1 MPLPTTPF
9 LDLHTLPPALQAS
22 LSRLF
27 DNDESRRRAVLAPWV
42 RAGFTSIC
50 PDAEWAWDPWRSF
63 WRHKWAKGIRAQSE
77 DEFFALQQDAPY
89 QGMGEPPPAA
99 QPQISIFDPSLPFFP
114 TPLTEVRETMLSPWP
129 DVITHA
135 EFWAF
140 AAQLSKGNAASTAR
154 TLECYLPRLRKAMH
168 PTGLQRLRP
177 WARSAAWRD
186 IVWRTEMANTGMFS

>member
-1 MPLPTTPF
+1 MPF

-27 DNDESRRRAVLAPWV
+27 DNDESRRRALLAPWAA
-42 RAGFTSIC
+42 AGFSAIHN
-50 PDAEWAWDPWRSF
+50 AGEWAWDPWRCF
-63 WRHKWAKGIRAQSE
+63 WRRNWARDIRCSRE

-140 AAQLSKGNAASTAR
+140 AAQLSNGNARSAASE
-154 TLECYLPRLRKAMH
+154 LEGYVPSLRKAMH

-177 WARSAAWRD
+177 WARSAIWRD

>member
-1 MPLPTTPF
+1 MPF

-22 LSRLF
+22 LNRLF
-27 DNDESRRRAVLAPWV
+27 DNNESRRRAVLAPWV

-63 WRHKWAKGIRAQSE
+63 WRRKWAKGIRAQSE

-99 QPQISIFDPSLPFFP
+99 QPQISIFAPSLPFFP

-135 EFWAF
+135 EFWAY
-140 AAQLSKGNAASTAR
+140 AAQFWSGDAKYAASRLDGYGYVSA
-154 TLECYLPRLRKAMH
+154 LRKTMH

-177 WARSAAWRD
+177 WARSALWRD
-186 IVWRTEMANTGMFS
+186 IVWRTQMDIAGNYL

>member
-1 MPLPTTPF
+1 MPF
-9 LDLHTLPPALQAS
+9 LDLNALPPALQAS
-22 LSRLF
+22 LGRIF
-27 DNDESRRRAVLAPWV
+27 DNDESRRRAVLAPWA

-63 WRHKWAKGIRAQSE
+63 WRRKWAKGIRAQSE
-77 DEFFALQQDAPY
+77 NEFFALQQDAPY
-89 QGMGEPPPAA
+89 QGIGEPPPAA
-99 QPQISIFDPSLPFFP
+99 QPQVSIFDPSLPFFP
-114 TPLTEVRETMLSPWP
+114 TPLTDVRETMLSPWP

-140 AAQLSKGNAASTAR
+140 AAQLSKGNAASTAS
-154 TLECYLPRLRKAMH
+154 TLECYLPRLRKVTH